1 MITHVINK
9 LRHFP
14 TIAALDLSSYD
25 SAQRGKIW
33 EIELELFKIITPKW
47 AKVWQAIAHN
57 PNYIVGRFISSCQ
70 TCCRNSGEMTTSL
83 FNTLLSLL
91 LMLFACYKMG
101 LTYGVQVDAVVEG
114 DDNLSGW

>member
-33 EIELELFKIITPKW
+33 EIELELFKVITPKW
-47 AKVWQAIAHN
+47 AKVW
-57 PNYIVGRFISSCQ
+57 
-70 TCCRNSGEMTTSL
+70 
-83 FNTLLSLL
+83 
-91 LMLFACYKMG
+91 
-101 LTYGVQVDAVVEG
+101 
-114 DDNLSGW
+114 